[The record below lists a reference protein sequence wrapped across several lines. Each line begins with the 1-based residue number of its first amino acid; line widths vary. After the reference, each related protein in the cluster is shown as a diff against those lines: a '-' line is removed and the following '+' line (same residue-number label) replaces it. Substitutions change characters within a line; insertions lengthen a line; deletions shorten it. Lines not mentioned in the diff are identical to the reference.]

1 MTPLSVQPPNAPS
14 LALRLAVRC
23 VSGMLALVIA
33 CSGPARDNMLRVLF
47 NDPPVHDSLAV
58 AADTVKATAQA
69 ITDAKAGAMRAATRA
84 KEKYV
89 HSPYED
95 GECGDCHSVST
106 SVSFRPAFSG
116 EKSTASYND
125 RTGARLIAPREKI
138 CYECHDDM
146 TPEELA
152 SVGKY
157 LHSPAEEGECL
168 ECHNPHASPF
178 PNMLRKGDPVE
189 KLCFQCHDLE
199 DIVDI
204 KPHDQRTPQMQR
216 CITCHDPHVSQREY
230 LLKPGAGLL
239 PPEDKE

>member
-1 MTPLSVQPPNAPS
+1 MTPLPVQPPDAPS
-14 LALRLAVRC
+14 PALRLVVLG

-47 NDPPVHDSLAV
+47 NDPPVHDSLSV
-58 AADTVKATAQA
+58 AADTVKATAQEIA
-69 ITDAKAGAMRAATRA
+69 DAEAEAMRAAIREN
-84 KEKYV
+84 EKYK
-89 HSPYED
+89 HPPYED

-106 SVSFRPAFSG
+106 SASFRPAFSG
-116 EKSTASYND
+116 EQSNESYDD
-125 RTGARLIAPREKI
+125 RTGARLIAPREKL

-152 SVGKY
+152 SVGEY

-168 ECHNPHASPF
+168 ECHNPHASRF
-178 PNMLRKGDPVE
+178 PKMLRKGDPFE
-189 KLCFQCHDLE
+189 ELCFQCHDLE
-199 DIVDI
+199 DIIDI
-204 KPHDQRTPQMQR
+204 EPHDQRTPEMQR

-239 PPEDKE
+239 PPEDEE